1 MKFKDLRV
9 EDLKKELNKLELS
22 STGNKAELQ
31 KRLLD
36 EFERRGMNIDTYEF
50 DSKDEVDLSEMG
62 ESNGGEVSSVAARG
76 DDFRNMLAKMFE
88 ENFRRF
94 EENSRITNEKLEYIT
109 EVIGRRMETVEVQIK
124 ELDKK
129 VQSVDEKFLSHDHRV
144 TNLEEKISELEI
156 KGGPVR
162 VPDNTLKIKPPVF
175 DGSTSF
181 NVFKLQFE
189 TVASRNSWN
198 GSDKAVALLL
208 ALKGSAADVIQSI
221 PVASRNN
228 YEDVI
233 AALERKYGGEHERNI
248 YLMELRGR
256 VQRANETL
264 QDFAAEVERLVLM
277 TYPGEDHPL
286 LDRMKI
292 ETFVNGI
299 RDPEIKYATYASP
312 KASFSET
319 VSFALA
325 QETARIVVKPQTH
338 KIRQLETEGCEPK
351 SLVNS
356 IEDAMRR
363 VIEETKLVGMTKPRV
378 RCYNCDKAGHIARE
392 CRAKRKRSRS
402 SSPPPTKDGRRMAQQ
417 STNESQLN

>member
-76 DDFRNMLAKMFE
+76 DDFREMLAKMFE

-94 EENSRITNEKLEYIT
+94 EENSRITNEKLEYIA
-109 EVIGRRMETVEVQIK
+109 EVIGRRVETVEVQIK

-144 TNLEEKISELEI
+144 TNLEKKISELEI

-189 TVASRNSWN
+189 TASSRNSWN
-198 GSDKAVALLL
+198 DSDKAVALLL
-208 ALKGSAADVIQSI
+208 ALKGSATDVIQSI

-233 AALERKYGGEHERNI
+233 AALERKYGGEHKRNI

-256 VQRANETL
+256 VQRAN
-264 QDFAAEVERLVLM
+264 
-277 TYPGEDHPL
+277 
-286 LDRMKI
+286 RMKI

-338 KIRQLETEGCEPK
+338 MIRQLETEGCEPK